1 MFESKMNQQVSKVF
15 LYPEPMGAIES
26 AIQKA
31 RDASYDR
38 IIVKVSHFDFEEGLK
53 FDKHQTQES
62 NIDGSKK
69 KQRKF
74 SFDRILSRSIFECR
88 FEWSPDI
95 VLQISHVV
103 DNESNKINY
112 CDKAKLFQANE
123 FDRVKRYIGVPVWVP
138 LRKEKSTELGE
149 ELIKH
154 LRDLSLIFIDM
165 PINKRNKENHEI
177 TDMWKRWD
185 TFRSNVGFNNK
196 IKVNYNHAN
205 CKVRLIG

>member
-1 MFESKMNQQVSKVF
+1 MSKVF
-15 LYPEPMGAIES
+15 LYPEPMTAIES

-38 IIVKVSHFDFEEGLK
+38 IIVKITHSDFENGSKTENR
-53 FDKHQTQES
+53 HQATQES

-69 KQRKF
+69 KQRNL
-74 SFDRILSRSIFECR
+74 SLDRISSHSVFECR

-95 VLQISHVV
+95 VLQVSHVV
-103 DNESNKINY
+103 DNESNKTNY
-112 CDKAKLFQANE
+112 CEKAKLWQANE
-123 FDRVKRYIGVPVWVP
+123 FNRAKRYFGVPIWVP
-138 LRKEKSTELGE
+138 LRKEKSTELAE

-154 LRDLSLIFIDM
+154 LRDLCLIFIDV
-165 PINKRNKENHEI
+165 PINKRNKDNREI

-196 IKVNYNHAN
+196 IKVNYNNHI
-205 CKVRLIG
+205 CKLQNSID